1 MGVGC
6 AGATTTRSVRVVV
19 VFVVDGGGVVVV
31 VGAVVAGA
39 VVAGAVSPL
48 TSPDGSSAGVDDGL
62 FLSTESGMFGGEN
75 AASCVLATCASSTFK
90 RSCTSFLFG
99 AFGKFRRYE

>member
-19 VFVVDGGGVVVV
+19 VLVVVDGGGVVVGV
-31 VGAVVAGA
+31 VVAGG

-48 TSPDGSSAGVDDGL
+48 TSLGSSAGVDGGL
-62 FLSTESGMFGGEN
+62 PLSTESGSPGH
-75 AASCVLATCASSTFK
+75 SS
-90 RSCTSFLFG
+90 
-99 AFGKFRRYE
+99 A